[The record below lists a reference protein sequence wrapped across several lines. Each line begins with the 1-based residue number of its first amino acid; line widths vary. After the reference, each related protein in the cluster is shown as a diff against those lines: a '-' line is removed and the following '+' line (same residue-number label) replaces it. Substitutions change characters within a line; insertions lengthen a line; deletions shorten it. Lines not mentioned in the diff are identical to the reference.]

1 MLLTMKGSGKFKRY
15 VAVVKPYRRRIIF
28 FTALFL
34 CSCACNLIQP
44 YLMGLAVEQLNAVKS
59 ASDGMGDVLVTCLI
73 MGALAVASLMLSLI
87 SVRVSASVST
97 AVTAD
102 LRAAV
107 YEQAC
112 NMSVADINRIGVTA
126 MLDRSTYDIMGL
138 MDFLSMAL
146 RTVMIVP
153 VYTVVGC
160 VMAFRT
166 DGIIASVVVLCVP
179 LIIVMI
185 AVVTR
190 IVTPLAK
197 RSNAYLD
204 KQNAIV
210 HERLSGIRVI
220 RAFGREPFEH
230 ERMAH
235 ATNIMADNFVKTNVT
250 VSLTAPIA
258 TLLLNVV
265 TVLILFLGGNRIS
278 AGAAVTAGELEQ
290 ILLYIGMIGSAMFT
304 AAFAIMQFPRVRVSV
319 SRINEV
325 LNSPRIDRSRGR
337 AALDGSICA
346 FDVTYRYPDGSAD
359 SLLPV
364 TFTVNPG
371 ERVALIGGTGSGK
384 STLMMLLT
392 GIARPTGGT
401 LIIGGKPESALTV
414 DEISGSVATVFQK
427 SDFFTATLREN
438 VDPLGTHTDEEVL
451 DALDCAEFGEF
462 ARTNGLD
469 YRITQNGNNL
479 SGGQKQRV
487 ALARAFLKN
496 AEIYLFDDSFSALDY
511 LTEKRVRRNMNE
523 RFAGKTCVIATQRIS
538 TAYNCDRILLFD
550 GGRLL
555 AVGTHD
561 QLMNNEVYKEIYVS
575 QTGGER

>member
-1 MLLTMKGSGKFKRY
+1 MFLTMKKGRFKRY
-15 VAVVKPYRRRIIF
+15 AAVIKPYRRKIF
-28 FTALFL
+28 IFIVLFL

-44 YLMGLAVEQLNAVKS
+44 YLMGLAVEQLNAMKA

-73 MGALAVASLMLSLI
+73 MGVLAVASLLFTLI
-87 SVRVSASVST
+87 SVRVSSSVTTSI
-97 AVTAD
+97 TAD

-126 MLDRSTYDIMGL
+126 MLDRSTYDVLGL
-138 MDFLSMAL
+138 MDFLSMAV
-146 RTVMIVP
+146 RTVLIVP

-160 VMAFRT
+160 VMAFRI
-166 DGIIASVVVLCVP
+166 DGLIASVVVVCIP

-190 IVTPLAK
+190 IVVPLAK
-197 RSNAYLD
+197 RSNAFLD

-220 RAFGREPFEH
+220 RAFCREPYEH
-230 ERMAH
+230 GRMAE
-235 ATNIMADNFVKTNVT
+235 ATDIMADNFVKTNVT
-250 VSLTAPIA
+250 MSLTAPVA
-258 TLLLNVV
+258 SLLLNVV
-265 TVLILFLGGNRIS
+265 TVLVLFLGGNRIS

-290 ILLYIGMIGSAMFT
+290 LLQYIGMIGTALFT
-304 AAFAIMQFPRVRVSV
+304 AAFSIMQLPRVRVSV
-319 SRINEV
+319 SRINEI

-337 AALDGSICA
+337 TALDGSVSA
-346 FDVTYRYPDGSAD
+346 FDVSYRYPDGAAD

-364 TFTVNPG
+364 TFTINPG

-384 STLMMLLT
+384 STLMTLLT

-414 DEISGSVATVFQK
+414 DEISANVATVFQK

-438 VDPLGTHTDEEVL
+438 VDPLGEHTDEEVL

-462 ARTNGLD
+462 ARQNGLD

-487 ALARAFLKN
+487 ALARAFLKK

-523 RFAGKTCVIATQRIS
+523 RFAGKTCIIATQRIS

-555 AVGTHD
+555 AVGTHA
-561 QLMNNEVYKEIYVS
+561 QLMSNEVYKEIYIS